1 MPALLV
7 RYPPGKAR
15 RFELSSSPL
24 TVGRSEACDIHLP
37 SEEISREHAHIWID
51 EHNRVLVQDRRSKN
65 GTRVDTGEP
74 FRNEVRVARRSI
86 RVGEFELEI
95 VEAPPAD
102 DTADTR
108 VVFQPDPPS
117 ASGDASF
124 FPPTRQ
130 LDLNTQR
137 LALLMSL
144 AERISGVFDR
154 KQLLE
159 QALDACCEALS
170 FERGLI
176 VIKTQR
182 GDTEAPVTRNVQR
195 DATGAYTVSRT
206 LINRAL
212 LHGERAVVNNLAT
225 DMVGNISDSLVRFP
239 ICSALCVPILHRE
252 EILGAIYGDRITQAS
267 TYTNADVDFLAAI
280 ARQVGVGL
288 SSLRLLNRHVD
299 LQRMVEEIKQ
309 ARTIQRRLLPAEPL
323 RVGRVALAGYN
334 EPSSDVGGDYFDY
347 FTLEDG
353 RVGLTIA
360 DVTGHGLPAA
370 LLMANFQAAVHV
382 GLTAGASLAELA
394 ARLNRLVYRNTS
406 PSVFITAIV
415 GRLDPETGL
424 VEYVNAGHPAP
435 VVLHKKGAQLDLEG
449 RALPFGIDQDESYE
463 TQTLTPVD
471 GLSAALFYT
480 DGLVEAADP
489 QGQQLG
495 YEAIADALARIADPS
510 ADAVMRAA
518 LDIVSAHLGE
528 ARNLDDLTLLA
539 LRWGD

>member
-7 RYPPGKAR
+7 RYPPGKTH

-65 GTRVDTGEP
+65 GTRVDAGET

-108 VVFQPDPPS
+108 VVFQPDPPT

-137 LALLMSL
+137 LSLLMSL

-195 DATGAYTVSRT
+195 DASGAYTVSRT

-239 ICSALCVPILHRE
+239 ICSALCVPILHRD

-267 TYTNADVDFLAAI
+267 TYTNEDVDFLAAI

-323 RVGRVALAGYN
+323 HVGRVALAGYN

-435 VVLHKKGAQLDLEG
+435 VVLHNGGARLDMEG
-449 RALPFGIDQDESYE
+449 RALPFGIDQDERYE
-463 TQTLTPVD
+463 TQALTPDD

-480 DGLVEAADP
+480 DGLVEAEDP

-495 YEAIADALARIADPS
+495 YETVADALARVADPS

-539 LRWGD
+539 MRWGA

>member
-7 RYPPGKAR
+7 RYPPGKTH

-65 GTRVDTGEP
+65 GTRVDAGET

-108 VVFQPDPPS
+108 VVFQPDPPT

-137 LALLMSL
+137 LSLLMSL

-195 DATGAYTVSRT
+195 DASGAYTVSRT

-239 ICSALCVPILHRE
+239 ICSALCVPILHRD

-267 TYTNADVDFLAAI
+267 TYTNEDVDFLAAI
-280 ARQVGVGL
+280 ARQVGVDRVFAGVAPRKKAELIAELKADGPVAMVGDGVNDAPALAVADVGIAMGTGSDIAAEAGHIVLVRADLRDVEAAIDL
-288 SSLRLLNRHVD
+288 SARVLRTIRQNLFWAFAYNVAMIPAAALGWLNPMIAAGAMAVSSLSVVANSLRL
-299 LQRMVEEIKQ
+299 
-309 ARTIQRRLLPAEPL
+309 RRA
-323 RVGRVALAGYN
+323 
-334 EPSSDVGGDYFDY
+334 
-347 FTLEDG
+347 
-353 RVGLTIA
+353 
-360 DVTGHGLPAA
+360 
-370 LLMANFQAAVHV
+370 
-382 GLTAGASLAELA
+382 
-394 ARLNRLVYRNTS
+394 
-406 PSVFITAIV
+406 
-415 GRLDPETGL
+415 
-424 VEYVNAGHPAP
+424 
-435 VVLHKKGAQLDLEG
+435 
-449 RALPFGIDQDESYE
+449 
-463 TQTLTPVD
+463 
-471 GLSAALFYT
+471 
-480 DGLVEAADP
+480 
-489 QGQQLG
+489 
-495 YEAIADALARIADPS
+495 
-510 ADAVMRAA
+510 
-518 LDIVSAHLGE
+518 
-528 ARNLDDLTLLA
+528 
-539 LRWGD
+539 